1 METTGNLARPLPHIP
16 IRDFGLDRVILS
28 DEYAVNAFAR
38 ELDYLKNYDLD
49 RLLSGFRETR
59 GLTPRAPKYPG
70 WEDTEIRGHTL
81 GHYLTAISQAYKQ
94 TGDEELRERL
104 EYLIGEFQL
113 CQFENGY
120 ISAFDEALFDRIE
133 NRQPAWVPCY
143 TMHKV
148 LAGIVSVYEATSNAS
163 ALEVASRLGDWVSA
177 RTSKWDD
184 EIHSL
189 VLSVEYGG
197 MNDCLYDLYRITRSE
212 RHLEAAHMFDEL
224 TLFTPVHEGRD
235 NLRGKHANT
244 TIPKFLGALNR
255 YNVLGESERF
265 YLEACEKFWEMVV
278 FHHSYM
284 TGGNS
289 EWEHFGEPDPL
300 DRDRS
305 NFTCET
311 CNTYNMLKLT
321 RELYVNQYIS
331 SRLDWEEAGIILIQ
345 QSELP
350 AGDRTSFT
358 LSVQDGVTSPLTLR
372 FRIPSWAAGPIEADV
387 NGHPEKLEA
396 ENGWAMLNKTW
407 KDGDQ
412 IILRLPMTV
421 TFSSLPDAPH
431 VAGFRYGPFV
441 LSAALG
447 SDDMELS
454 STGVMVSV
462 PTRSMLVKDFITVI
476 GMSPE
481 QWLADLPSH
490 LMRDRDGKLAFTLKD
505 TDEDSRLVFTPH
517 YRQHRERY
525 GIYWRIVE
533 EDSLELQKHILNAK
547 ERGRTER
554 ATIDSLPVGNDQYE
568 LQHGVRGEATSVGT
582 WDGSNFR
589 RAESGGWF
597 SYRMAVIPGRD
608 NLLSVTYFAGN
619 SGRTFEIYA
628 DDELI
633 ASEKL
638 QAEDRRSFVEKHY
651 VLSAGMIGDKTA
663 LDIKFAAR
671 EQDNAIF
678 GILRTMTAF
687 NSDTGIA
694 SLSFEGAE
702 AEHLP
707 DLAQR
712 EIVVNAAED
721 RAAITMMIA
730 ANHPGALVYVDGV
743 LIDESQPR
751 SVKLTG
757 METVVRLTVTAE
769 DFTASRDYRI
779 VIRK

>member
-1 METTGNLARPLPHIP
+1 MP

>member
-59 GLTPRAPKYPG
+59 GLTPRAPTYPG

-133 NRQPAWVPCY
+133 NRQPAWVPWY

-321 RELYVNQYIS
+321 REL
-331 SRLDWEEAGIILIQ
+331 
-345 QSELP
+345 
-350 AGDRTSFT
+350 
-358 LSVQDGVTSPLTLR
+358 
-372 FRIPSWAAGPIEADV
+372 
-387 NGHPEKLEA
+387 
-396 ENGWAMLNKTW
+396 
-407 KDGDQ
+407 
-412 IILRLPMTV
+412 
-421 TFSSLPDAPH
+421 
-431 VAGFRYGPFV
+431 
-441 LSAALG
+441 
-447 SDDMELS
+447 
-454 STGVMVSV
+454 
-462 PTRSMLVKDFITVI
+462 
-476 GMSPE
+476 
-481 QWLADLPSH
+481 
-490 LMRDRDGKLAFTLKD
+490 
-505 TDEDSRLVFTPH
+505 
-517 YRQHRERY
+517 
-525 GIYWRIVE
+525 
-533 EDSLELQKHILNAK
+533 
-547 ERGRTER
+547 
-554 ATIDSLPVGNDQYE
+554 
-568 LQHGVRGEATSVGT
+568 
-582 WDGSNFR
+582 
-589 RAESGGWF
+589 
-597 SYRMAVIPGRD
+597 
-608 NLLSVTYFAGN
+608 
-619 SGRTFEIYA
+619 
-628 DDELI
+628 
-633 ASEKL
+633 
-638 QAEDRRSFVEKHY
+638 
-651 VLSAGMIGDKTA
+651 
-663 LDIKFAAR
+663 
-671 EQDNAIF
+671 
-678 GILRTMTAF
+678 
-687 NSDTGIA
+687 
-694 SLSFEGAE
+694 
-702 AEHLP
+702 
-707 DLAQR
+707 
-712 EIVVNAAED
+712 
-721 RAAITMMIA
+721 
-730 ANHPGALVYVDGV
+730 
-743 LIDESQPR
+743 
-751 SVKLTG
+751 
-757 METVVRLTVTAE
+757 
-769 DFTASRDYRI
+769 
-779 VIRK
+779 